1 MAEPLDLAKAIL
13 TALEL
18 EMAGLE
24 TFIKLARKT
33 KNETGKN
40 MFLRLANDELDHM
53 KFFHQYR
60 LNLEKE
66 GKWTP
71 PPIDF
76 KPIAVVRPALQEIDA
91 RTKGEEHADELTALR
106 TALELERRSVEFYNR
121 LMERTTGREVRQLFA
136 KLRDIEEGHYE
147 LIQAEIDSLTGQGFW
162 FGVPEF
168 DLEAG

>member
-1 MAEPLDLAKAIL
+1 MAEPLDLAKAVL
-13 TALEL
+13 TAMEL

-40 MFLRLANDELDHM
+40 MFLRLASDELEHM

-60 LNLEKE
+60 LRLEKE
-66 GKWTP
+66 GKWAP
-71 PPIDF
+71 PAADF

-91 RTKGEEHADELTALR
+91 KTKGEEHADELTALR
-106 TALELERRSVEFYNR
+106 TALELERRSVEFYNG
-121 LMERTTGREVRQLFA
+121 LMERTVDPEVRQLFA
-136 KLRDIEEGHYE
+136 KLRDVEEGHYE